1 MSSETDISSGGIP
14 AEAAGGAGP
23 HWLIRSPVA
32 YALILLLGLALYLP
46 GQRTIPAIDRDEA
59 RFAQATR
66 QMRESGDYVD
76 IRLGNEARLKKP
88 VGIYWLQ
95 AAATKL
101 MGGENFANPV
111 WTYRLPSLLGA
122 LGAILVT
129 LAIGRRWLGAEA
141 GFAAAAMLAA
151 SLLLGVESRQAKTDA
166 VLLLTVLA
174 GMAGLAEAWMPDPG
188 ARPLSR
194 ARWITF
200 WVAIGIGILIKGP
213 IILMVI
219 TLTAAILAIRD
230 RSLGWLLRLR
240 PWRGIAL
247 ALAIALPW
255 LIAITISSHGAFITQ
270 SLGNDMAAKLAGA
283 KESHGA
289 PPGAYLAMF
298 PVTFWPGSLFALLAL
313 PWIWRN
319 RRDRAVIFCL
329 AWIIPSWLV
338 FEAVPTKL
346 PHYVLP
352 LFPAIALLAG
362 TALSDRLAGPA
373 AQRRWWPCSATI
385 LWALIGLAMGAV
397 VIAAAPLGDGRPS
410 IRGILAALA
419 IWAITAGGTWF
430 VWRGERRRAAVLV
443 LTSAIV
449 AWGITFGAAIPALD
463 APWIAPRLK
472 AALFEKLPA
481 GHGPVLI
488 AGYSE
493 PSALIALGTDTQ
505 FGSGG
510 DAARLLAGTD
520 NAVAIVSAD
529 QADAFLVGVADA
541 HLTIEPL
548 GSVAGFNYAKGKR
561 VTLTLYR
568 RTAQ

>member
-1 MSSETDISSGGIP
+1 MTASSAGDIP
-14 AEAAGGAGP
+14 AGTAGGNTL

-32 YALILLLGLALYLP
+32 YALILLFGLALYLP
-46 GQRTIPAIDRDEA
+46 GLRTIPAIDRDEA

-66 QMRESGDYVD
+66 QMGESGDYVD
-76 IRLGNEARLKKP
+76 IRLGTEARLKKP

-101 MGGENFANPV
+101 AGGEDIANPV
-111 WTYRLPSLLGA
+111 WTYRLPSLVGA
-122 LGAILVT
+122 LGAILIT

-141 GFAAAAMLAA
+141 GFAGAAILAA
-151 SLLLGVESRQAKTDA
+151 TLLLNVEARQAKTDA
-166 VLLLTVLA
+166 FLLLTILA
-174 GMAGLAEAWMPDPG
+174 AMAGLAEAWMPDPA
-188 ARPLSR
+188 ARPMSR
-194 ARWITF
+194 MRWISF
-200 WVAIGIGILIKGP
+200 WVAIGIGILVKGP
-213 IILMVI
+213 IILMVVV
-219 TLTAAILAIRD
+219 LTAAILAIHR
-230 RSLGWLLRLR
+230 RGLRWMLRLR
-240 PWRGIAL
+240 PWPGIAIAL
-247 ALAIALPW
+247 AICLPW

-270 SLGNDMAAKLAGA
+270 SLGGDMAAKLTGA

-298 PVTFWPGSLFALLAL
+298 PVIFWPGSLFALLAL
-313 PWIWRN
+313 PWVWRN

-362 TALSDRLAGPA
+362 TALSDRLTPPAG
-373 AQRRWWPCSATI
+373 QRHWWPRIAVAFWT
-385 LWALIGLAMGAV
+385 LVGLALGAL
-397 VIAAAPLGDGRPS
+397 VIAAAPLGDGRLS
-410 IRGILAALA
+410 IRGVLAAVA
-419 IWAITAGGTWF
+419 IWAITAGGAWSG
-430 VWRGERRRAAVLV
+430 WRGERRHAAGLVLV
-443 LTSAIV
+443 SAIV

-463 APWIAPRLK
+463 APWIAPRLR

-493 PSALIALGTDTQ
+493 PSALIALGSDTQ
-505 FGSGG
+505 FGGGG
-510 DAARLLAGTD
+510 DAAKLLAREN
-520 NAVAIVSAD
+520 NAVAIVSDD
-529 QADAFLVGVADA
+529 QADAFLAGSADA
-541 HLTIEPL
+541 HIATEPL

-568 RTAQ
+568 RTPQ

>member
-1 MSSETDISSGGIP
+1 MTTVSSEPPTISEPGG
-14 AEAAGGAGP
+14 
-23 HWLIRSPVA
+23 HWLVRTPVA

-46 GQRTIPAIDRDEA
+46 GLRTIPAVDRDEA

-66 QMRESGDYVD
+66 QMGESGDYID
-76 IRLGNEARLKKP
+76 IRLGDEARLKKP

-101 MGGENFANPV
+101 AGGEHLANPV

-141 GFAAAAMLAA
+141 GFAGAAILAA
-151 SLLLGVESRQAKTDA
+151 TLLLGVEARQAKTDA
-166 VLLLTVLA
+166 FLLLTVLVA
-174 GMAGLAEAWMPDPG
+174 MSGLAQAWMPEPG
-188 ARPLSR
+188 VRPLGR
-194 ARWITF
+194 THWISF
-200 WVAIGIGILIKGP
+200 WAAIGIGVLVKGP
-213 IILMVI
+213 IVLMVVG
-219 TLTAAILAIRD
+219 LSAIVLAVSD
-230 RSLGWLLRLR
+230 RSLRWLTRLR
-240 PWRGIAL
+240 PWPGIAI

-270 SLGNDMAAKLAGA
+270 SLGNDMAAKLAGG

-298 PVTFWPGSLFALLAL
+298 PVTFWPGSLFALLGL
-313 PWIWRN
+313 PWVWRN
-319 RRDRAVIFCL
+319 RRDRGVIFCL
-329 AWIIPSWLV
+329 GWIIPSWLV

-362 TALSDRLAGPA
+362 TALSDRLTQATPK
-373 AQRRWWPCSATI
+373 RWWPMTAI
-385 LWALIGLAMGAV
+385 ALWTLVGLALGAV

-410 IRGILAALA
+410 IRGIAAALA
-419 IWAITAGGTWF
+419 IWTMTAGGAWF
-430 VWRGERRRAAVLV
+430 GWRGERRQAAVLV
-443 LTSAIV
+443 LVSAIV
-449 AWGITFGAAIPALD
+449 AWGITFGAAIPALE

-472 AALFEKLPA
+472 EALFEKLPA

-493 PSALIALGTDTQ
+493 PSALIALGSATQ
-505 FGSGG
+505 FGGG
-510 DAARLLAGTD
+510 DEAARLLAGTD
-520 NAVAIVSAD
+520 NAVAIVGGD
-529 QADAFLVGVADA
+529 QSDAFLAATTAANVP
-541 HLTIEPL
+541 IEAL
-548 GSVAGFNYAKGKR
+548 GAVAGFNYAKGKR

-568 RTAQ
+568 RKPQ